1 MKKIS
6 ILILFSLFFTN
17 GFSQI
22 KNFIDQPYLETNAKA
37 DTLVTPDNIYLTIL
51 LTEKDSK
58 GKISV
63 EELENKMALHLKSL
77 GINLEEQLKLSDLA
91 SNFKKYFLKQQ
102 DILKSKSYTLLIHD
116 AITTGKVI
124 IGLEK
129 IGISNVHLEKLE
141 YSKLED
147 LKLIL
152 RSKAVLKAKM
162 QGEALLT
169 PVNQKLGQIIH
180 LVDYNRQI
188 HRALDERIMVS
199 KKYSENDKFEEPIDI
214 QFDKIKVQSEINV
227 KFIIE
232 YP

>member
-6 ILILFSLFFTN
+6 ILLLFSLFFTN

-102 DILKSKSYTLLIHD
+102 DILKSKSYSLLVHD

-188 HRALDERIMVS
+188 HRTLDERIMVS

-232 YP
+232 

>member
-1 MKKIS
+1 MKNIS

-152 RSKAVLKAKM
+152 RSKAILKAKM
-162 QGEALLT
+162 QGEALLI
-169 PVNQKLGQIIH
+169 PVNQNLGKIIH

-232 YP
+232 

>member
-1 MKKIS
+1 MKNIS

-58 GKISV
+58 GKISI
-63 EELENKMALHLKSL
+63 EELANKMALHLKSL

-152 RSKAVLKAKM
+152 RSKAILKAKM
-162 QGEALLT
+162 QGEALLI
-169 PVNQKLGQIIH
+169 PVNQNLGKIIH

-232 YP
+232 

>member
-152 RSKAVLKAKM
+152 RSKAILKAKM
-162 QGEALLT
+162 QGEALLI
-169 PVNQKLGQIIH
+169 PVNQNLGKIIH

-232 YP
+232 